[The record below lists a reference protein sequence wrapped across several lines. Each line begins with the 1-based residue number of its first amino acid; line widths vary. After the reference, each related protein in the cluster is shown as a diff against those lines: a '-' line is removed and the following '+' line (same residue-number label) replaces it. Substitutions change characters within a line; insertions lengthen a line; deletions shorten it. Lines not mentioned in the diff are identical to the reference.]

1 MIKRLI
7 SIVFLLLLTNNC
19 SNDSVSSPS
28 NEEINNLIGVWNG
41 TEVNNDSLVAI
52 MEFTSNEFNY
62 TSFLGDG
69 SLFESMAA
77 TYTINDDGDDGQID
91 IYIISSFV
99 NLDDIPDNSY
109 SGLTSL
115 GIFEIN
121 SDTLTFAG
129 TEPGLGIRPT
139 SFNQGQN
146 DGYYARVFKLIRQ

>member
-7 SIVFLLLLTNNC
+7 SIVFLLFLINNC
-19 SNDSVSSPS
+19 SNDSVLSAS
-28 NEEINNLIGVWNG
+28 NGDNNSLIGIWNG
-41 TEVNNDSLVAI
+41 VEVNNDSLVAI

-62 TSFLGDG
+62 TSFLADG
-69 SLFESMAA
+69 SLFESLVAE
-77 TYTINDDGDDGQID
+77 YTINSDGNDGQID
-91 IYIISSFV
+91 INIDSSFV
-99 NLDDIPDNSY
+99 NLDDIADNSY
-109 SGLTSL
+109 SGSTSL

-129 TEPGLGIRPT
+129 TEPGLGVRPT